1 MIHYTPKTYAFPKTS
16 QYLTAD
22 EVTFAQ
28 MIANKEPLYEVTIN
42 DKKHKYYFDI
52 DLYAESTGTEFDP
65 ALATLIE
72 EKGKQY
78 ILQGLAEISDVKPNI
93 AVATSHGLNDE
104 GKEKYSVRY
113 WVSNMIDTKKN
124 IEGFVKQ
131 LNLFILAKTDGQESI
146 YEWIDPRSAKELKAK
161 PHKVLF
167 DEGVYS
173 SERKMRCINTSK
185 PREDRP
191 LIMKEGTI
199 EQTIITGCFDAD
211 VVDLKC
217 VLRPSSPTSV
227 VSIEPS
233 QKIETKDK
241 YIELLFNVIG
251 NGNHIDYK
259 LWFKILCILKCNGYA
274 FDTAEKYTAIMDKEN
289 PKTKSIW
296 DTINGNRPISIYT
309 LQNIAKQINFNG
321 YFEWLDK
328 YNEYITMDII
338 EKGVNEISKFIS
350 KSLKTILIYDNNT
363 WYACKN
369 NLWVKL
375 KDPSAMI
382 VSAIEDELDKYV
394 KILTD
399 KLNKIDKEN
408 EVEVSLAR
416 KKIKI
421 VSETRG
427 RVVNAM
433 NQYAKLLTDYLW
445 VSGFNENLDT
455 NIYQIAF
462 KNGIFDLRTGEF
474 REGLFPTD
482 FITKTLPYNYED
494 PNESDISK
502 VRNEL
507 KKICNYNDTHLSY
520 YLSILG
526 YALTGD
532 AMRQQE
538 FYYLRGQKAGNGKSV
553 IFEALDDILPIYS
566 MKMES
571 DVFNENN
578 SNRHKEI
585 ATWSGMRIAWANE
598 IGVKKLDREFL
609 KDVSDGTKIKY
620 KPLYKESE
628 YMPINFKAFIVSNNT
643 ISFDSDE
650 GIKRRLR
657 LGQMD
662 SEFIEGL
669 EADDIPNC
677 RFIKDTEFGKKL
689 RFEYKFG
696 LLHLLFQSAKKYV
709 DDSFKLSPYPTDWKE
724 EAKEVVASNDDF
736 KDWFLSTFDFG
747 AGEEF
752 VIGKSKLK
760 SILKA
765 GGYEKVKFGDQVK
778 KNRWTCKSIDNGNK
792 WVGIKEKEKECD
804 DL

>member
-1 MIHYTPKTYAFPKTS
+1 MIYYTPKTSAFLGHNYPS
-16 QYLTAD
+16 VD
-22 EVTFAQ
+22 EATFVKK
-28 MIANKEPLYEVTIN
+28 IINKEPVYEVTHNTNQI
-42 DKKHKYYFDI
+42 KYYFDI
-52 DLYAESTGTEFDP
+52 DLYAESTGTEFDKE
-65 ALATLIE
+65 LATIIE

-78 ILQGLAEISDVKPNI
+78 IDEALSQYTGVKPNI
-93 AVATSHGLNDE
+93 AVATSHGLTADN
-104 GKEKYSVRY
+104 KEKYSVRY
-113 WVSNMIDTKKN
+113 FISNMIDTKQN
-124 IEGFVKQ
+124 IGAFVKQ
-131 LNLFILAKTDGQESI
+131 LNKFILAKTDEQENI
-146 YEWIDPRSAKELKAK
+146 YEWIDPRSAKEVKAK
-161 PHKVLF
+161 PHKPLF
-167 DEGVYS
+167 DEGIYDS
-173 SERKMRCINTSK
+173 NRKMRCINTSK
-185 PREDRP
+185 LGENRP
-191 LIMKEGTI
+191 LIMKEGKI
-199 EQTIITGCFDAD
+199 EQTIINGCFDKD
-211 VVDLKC
+211 TIEVGYVE
-217 VLRPSSPTSV
+217 RPSSPTSV
-227 VSIEPS
+227 VTIEPS
-233 QKIETKDK
+233 QKVETKDK

-251 NGNHIDYK
+251 NGNHIDYN
-259 LWFKILCILKCNGYA
+259 LWFKILCILKCNGYL

-289 PKTKSIW
+289 PKTKIIW
-296 DTINGNRPISIYT
+296 DAINGNRPISIYA

-328 YNEYITMDII
+328 YNEYITMEIV

-369 NLWVKL
+369 NLWVKI

-399 KLNKIDKEN
+399 KLNKIDKED
-408 EVEVSLAR
+408 EPAVLLAR
-416 KKIKI
+416 KKIKL
-421 VSETRG
+421 VSETRS

-433 NQYAKLLTDYLW
+433 NQYVKLLTDYLW

-474 REGLFPTD
+474 RIGLFPSD
-482 FITKTLPYNYED
+482 FITRTLPYNYEE

-507 KKICNYNDTHLSY
+507 KKICNYNDTHLAY

-532 AMRQQE
+532 AIRQQE

-598 IGVKKLDREFL
+598 IGLKKLDREFL

-620 KPLYKESE
+620 KPLYKDSE

-709 DDSFKLSPYPTDWKE
+709 DDKFKLSAYPSDWKE

-736 KDWFLSTFDFG
+736 KEWFLSVFEFG
-747 AGEEF
+747 TGDDYI
-752 VIGKSKLK
+752 VGKTKLK

-778 KNRWTCKSIDNGNK
+778 KNRWVCKSIDNGNK
-792 WVGIKEKEKECD
+792 WVGIKEKEKESD
-804 DL
+804 DF

>member
-1 MIHYTPKTYAFPKTS
+1 MIHYTPKTYSFAGSNFP
-16 QYLTAD
+16 TAD
-22 EVTFAQ
+22 YATFAK
-28 MIANKEPLYEVTIN
+28 MISNKEPVYEVLMN
-42 DKKHKYYFDI
+42 DKKAKYYFDI
-52 DLYAESTGTEFDP
+52 DIYAEDTGCDFEQS
-65 ALATLIE
+65 LAELIE
-72 EKGKQY
+72 QKGKQY
-78 ILQGLAEISDVKPNI
+78 IMFAFSQITDVKPNI

-104 GKEKYSVRY
+104 GKSKYSVRY
-113 WVSNMIDTKKN
+113 FVSNLMDTKTN
-124 IEGFVKQ
+124 IKGFVQQ
-131 LNLFILAKTDGQESI
+131 LNKYVLSKEDYQENI
-146 YEWIDPRSAKELKAK
+146 YEWIDPRNAKELKAK
-161 PHKVLF
+161 PHKKLF
-167 DEGVYS
+167 DEGIYDS
-173 SERKMRCINTSK
+173 NRKMRCVNTSK
-185 PREDRP
+185 PNENRP
-191 LIMKEGTI
+191 LIMKEGKI
-199 EQTIITGCFDAD
+199 EQTIITGCFDED
-211 VVDLKC
+211 VVELKYQA
-217 VLRPSSPTSV
+217 RPSSPNSV
-227 VSIEPS
+227 VTIEPS

-241 YIELLFNVIG
+241 YLELLFNVIG

-259 LWFKILCILKCNGYA
+259 MWFKIACILKCNEYA
-274 FDTAEKYTAIMDKEN
+274 FETMEKYTAIVDAGN
-289 PKTKSIW
+289 PKTKTIW
-296 DTINGNRPISIYT
+296 EAIDSNRPISIYT
-309 LQNIAKQINFNG
+309 LQNIAKEINFNG
-321 YFEWLDK
+321 YFDWLDK
-328 YNEYITMDII
+328 YNEYITMEII
-338 EKGVNEISKFIS
+338 DKGVNEISKFIS
-350 KSLKTILIYDNNT
+350 KSLKSILIYDNNT

-399 KLNKIDKEN
+399 KLNKTDKEDEN
-408 EVEVSLAR
+408 AVGIAR
-416 KKIKI
+416 KKIK
-421 VSETRG
+421 VVTETRS

-462 KNGIFDLRTGEF
+462 KNGIFDLRLGEF
-474 REGLFPTD
+474 RLGLFPSD
-482 FITKTLPYNYED
+482 FITKTLPYNYEA

-507 KKICNYNDTHLSY
+507 KKICNYNDIHLSY

-585 ATWSGMRIAWANE
+585 ATWAGMRLAWANE
-598 IGVKKLDREFL
+598 IGTKKLDREFL

-650 GIKRRLR
+650 GVKRRMR

-662 SEFIEGL
+662 SEFIEDL

-677 RFIKDTEFGKKL
+677 RFIKDKEFGKKL

-709 DDSFKLSPYPTDWKE
+709 DDKFNLSPYPVDWKE
-724 EAKEVVASNDDF
+724 EAKAVVASNDDF
-736 KDWFLSTFDFG
+736 KDWFLSVFEFGTGDDFI
-747 AGEEF
+747 
-752 VIGKSKLK
+752 IGKSKLK
-760 SILKA
+760 SFLKA
-765 GGYEKVKFGDQVK
+765 GGFEKVKFGDQVK
-778 KNRWTCKSIDNGNK
+778 KNRWACKSIEDGNK
-792 WVGIKEKEKECD
+792 WTGIKEKVSP
-804 DL
+804 

>member
-1 MIHYTPKTYAFPKTS
+1 MIHYTPKTYSFVGSNFP
-16 QYLTAD
+16 TAD
-22 EVTFAQ
+22 YATFTK
-28 MIANKEPLYEVTIN
+28 MIADKEPVYEVLMN
-42 DKKHKYYFDI
+42 DKKAKYYFDI
-52 DLYAESTGTEFDP
+52 DIYAEDTGCDFEQS
-65 ALATLIE
+65 LAELIE
-72 EKGKQY
+72 QKGKQY
-78 ILQGLAEISDVKPNI
+78 IMFAFSQITDVKPNI

-104 GKEKYSVRY
+104 GKSKYSVRY
-113 WVSNMIDTKKN
+113 FVSNLMDTKTN
-124 IEGFVKQ
+124 IKGFVQQ
-131 LNLFILAKTDGQESI
+131 LNKYILSKEDFQENI
-146 YEWIDPRSAKELKAK
+146 YEWIDPRNEKELKAK
-161 PHKVLF
+161 PHKKLF
-167 DEGVYS
+167 DEGIYDS
-173 SERKMRCINTSK
+173 NRKMRCVNTSK
-185 PREDRP
+185 PNEKRP

-199 EQTIITGCFDAD
+199 EQTIITGCFDED
-211 VVDLKC
+211 VVELKYQA
-217 VLRPSSPTSV
+217 RPSSPNSV
-227 VSIEPS
+227 VTIEPS

-241 YIELLFNVIG
+241 YLELLFNVIG

-259 LWFKILCILKCNGYA
+259 MWFKIACILKCNEYA
-274 FDTAEKYTAIMDKEN
+274 FETMEKYTAIVDAGN
-289 PKTKSIW
+289 PKTKNIW
-296 DTINGNRPISIYT
+296 EAIDGNRPISIYT
-309 LQNIAKQINFNG
+309 LQNIAKEINFNG
-321 YFEWLDK
+321 YFDWLDK
-328 YNEYITMDII
+328 YNEYITMEII
-338 EKGVNEISKFIS
+338 DKGVNEISKFIS
-350 KSLKTILIYDNNT
+350 KSLKSILIYDNNT

-369 NLWVKL
+369 NLWVKRQ
-375 KDPSAMI
+375 DPSAMI

-399 KLNKIDKEN
+399 KLNKTDKEDEN
-408 EVEVSLAR
+408 AVGIAR
-416 KKIKI
+416 KKIK
-421 VSETRG
+421 VVTETRS

-462 KNGIFDLRTGEF
+462 KNGIFDLRLGEF
-474 REGLFPTD
+474 RLGLFPSD
-482 FITKTLPYNYED
+482 FITKTLPYNYEA
-494 PNESDISK
+494 PNESVISK

-538 FYYLRGQKAGNGKSV
+538 FYYLRGQKSGNGKSV

-585 ATWSGMRIAWANE
+585 ATWAGMRLAWANE
-598 IGVKKLDREFL
+598 IGTKKLDREFL

-650 GIKRRLR
+650 GVKRRMR

-709 DDSFKLSPYPTDWKE
+709 DDKFKLSPYPVDWKE
-724 EAKEVVASNDDF
+724 EAKAVVASNDDF
-736 KDWFLSTFDFG
+736 KDWFLSVFEFGTGDDFI
-747 AGEEF
+747 
-752 VIGKSKLK
+752 IGKSKLK
-760 SILKA
+760 SFLKA
-765 GGYEKVKFGDQVK
+765 GGFEKVKFGDQVK
-778 KNRWTCKSIDNGNK
+778 KNRWVCKSIEDGNK
-792 WVGIKEKEKECD
+792 WTGIKEKVSP
-804 DL
+804 